1 MSLAPIALNGRSW
14 VTDLEWTPKAN
25 ALLSLSGHLTTLVQ
39 IKSTFYVWY
48 LMSVF
53 LCSAS
58 SISLQVSEIG
68 QKQNWGHARKVE
80 ENVIDWLEPH
90 LSTVVIALPEVN
102 ISSRPALSSQNCSL
116 FFLREWRVS
125 SSSHASSASSSSTW
139 VQRRLRPQ
147 IHRRLVSGPLPLLFH
162 KSTNS
167 PKTTCWPPFRKWP
180 RNGKCLLK

>member
-1 MSLAPIALNGRSW
+1 MSLAPMALNSRSW

-80 ENVIDWLEPH
+80 DNVIDWLEPH

-102 ISSRPALSSQNCSL
+102 ISSRPALSSQKSYIVLCS
-116 FFLREWRVS
+116 FSENEDF
-125 SSSHASSASSSSTW
+125 
-139 VQRRLRPQ
+139 P
-147 IHRRLVSGPLPLLFH
+147 HRPLLPQLHLHPSGFSEGFGRR
-162 KSTNS
+162 STAA
-167 PKTTCWPPFRKWP
+167 
-180 RNGKCLLK
+180 

>member
-1 MSLAPIALNGRSW
+1 MSLAPMALNSRSW

-53 LCSAS
+53 LCLAS

-80 ENVIDWLEPH
+80 DNAVIDWLEPH

-116 FFLREWRVS
+116 FFLREWRLS
-125 SSSHASSASSSSTW
+125 SSSPPSSASSSSIR
-139 VQRRLRPQ
+139 VQWRL
-147 IHRRLVSGPLPLLFH
+147 
-162 KSTNS
+162 
-167 PKTTCWPPFRKWP
+167 WPHPSE
-180 RNGKCLLK
+180 ND